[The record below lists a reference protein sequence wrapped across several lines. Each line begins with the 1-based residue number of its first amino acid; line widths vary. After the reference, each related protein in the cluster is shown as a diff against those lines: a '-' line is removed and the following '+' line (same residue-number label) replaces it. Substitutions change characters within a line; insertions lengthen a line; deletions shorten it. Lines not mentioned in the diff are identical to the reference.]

1 VLHFDAEDDTMLS
14 RFIEGMLMNA
24 EAFERDPMAPARA
37 ALVLRHVHRLG
48 PVFRYRFDGNP

>member
-1 VLHFDAEDDTMLS
+1 MLS

-37 ALVLRHVHRLG
+37 AQVLRHVHRLG